1 MQYLSIYQS
10 IYLCMCLLIYLHVC
24 MYIYIYK
31 LKWYVCMYIY
41 IYINIYVCLMCVLYI
56 AAGDQSI
63 SSAGWS
69 CFGHLQQ
76 TRWHCDHSAH
86 PTIRPGPA
94 IEKTCTWRK
103 YGTNGPMGALLESIY
118 WVSNSV
124 TMPTTKHVPESLQ
137 TTARWGFTNKTQHST
152 GFTSTGINN
161 AFHSAPAYSVG
172 SPAILV
178 SLDHD
183 GPVKLI
189 PTRRPLKTEEKTPG
203 VGRKETY
210 LWYLCR

>member
-1 MQYLSIYQS
+1 MFVLCVYYILQRVISRYHQLVDHVLDICNKHGGLSI
-10 IYLCMCLLIYLHVC
+10 
-24 MYIYIYK
+24 
-31 LKWYVCMYIY
+31 
-41 IYINIYVCLMCVLYI
+41 
-56 AAGDQSI
+56 GR
-63 SSAGWS
+63 G
-69 CFGHLQQ
+69 
-76 TRWHCDHSAH
+76 WHCDHSAH

-210 LWYLCR
+210 L